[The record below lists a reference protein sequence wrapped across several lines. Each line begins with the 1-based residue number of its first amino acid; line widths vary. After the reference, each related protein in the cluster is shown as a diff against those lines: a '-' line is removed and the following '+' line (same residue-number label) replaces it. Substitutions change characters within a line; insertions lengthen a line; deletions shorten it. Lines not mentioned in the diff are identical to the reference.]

1 MTGRASQ
8 QCQDDRAGLLASGG
22 QPRGWTIDRTWEI
35 QAAASDVFF
44 VFLRIR
50 HHHLFCYIL
59 FSAPIFRMSGWQR
72 IFCTRLWLQEIR
84 YVYSSGRDDDAW
96 SGVVWLWEAPTK
108 FSHNSAA
115 CLLHYRICVQTAAI
129 KKKIS
134 QFTAIIIIITI
145 PLLRKCQRPTNPVP
159 HSPSQ
164 QWWYCLCRYK
174 YINHQKLSIK
184 YITDINLHTRHITR
198 RGRFPHIRISHFLN
212 PSPIGILYCT
222 SWLLGSANKYNPS

>member
-1 MTGRASQ
+1 MLIYYERKVLLTNDKCWLVWENNPTIWLANKSRKRVNTCRVKMTGRASQ

-134 QFTAIIIIITI
+134 QFTAIIIIKTI
-145 PLLRKCQRPTNPVP
+145 PLLRKCQRLTNPVP

-164 QWWYCLCRYK
+164 QWWYCT
-174 YINHQKLSIK
+174 Q
-184 YITDINLHTRHITR
+184 DISP
-198 RGRFPHIRISHFLN
+198 GEGAFPIYEYLIF
-212 PSPIGILYCT
+212 
-222 SWLLGSANKYNPS
+222 

>member
-35 QAAASDVFF
+35 QAAASDVEFF

-115 CLLHYRICVQTAAI
+115 CLIHYRISSEKMSKTD
-129 KKKIS
+129 K
-134 QFTAIIIIITI
+134 
-145 PLLRKCQRPTNPVP
+145 P
-159 HSPSQ
+159 SPSF
-164 QWWYCLCRYK
+164 
-174 YINHQKLSIK
+174 
-184 YITDINLHTRHITR
+184 TFPTMMVLHTRHITR

-222 SWLLGSANKYNPS
+222 SWLLGSYQPVD